1 MERVICWLIAE
12 PERFLM
18 LISTEVEQHRLAEIA
33 ASARAWRHW
42 LHARPELRYELATT
56 VEFLAT
62 QLRSFG
68 CDVVDT
74 STARSGIVAIIRGVK
89 PAPVVALRADMD
101 ALPILER
108 SQLPYR
114 STHSKLMHACGH
126 DGHMSMLL
134 GAGRLL
140 CESRDFNGSV
150 ALVFQP
156 AEEDGFGAQSM
167 VDAGIFE
174 KYGIREIYG
183 LHNTPGLAIG
193 TFATREGCLMAA
205 CDTIKGGFSGK
216 GGHAARPHQCQDPL
230 LATAH
235 FVMALQSIVSREVDA
250 QQSAVISITSIQAG
264 SANNVI
270 PDRSDIMGTVRTLDP
285 SARALAVRRI
295 SETARHIAALHDVT
309 TDVRVEFESSATVN
323 HATQTQIALA
333 AARIANPA
341 ALVDGSVA
349 AMMFSE
355 DFGVMLEKC
364 PGAFVFLG
372 NGPSSALHADDYD
385 FNDDILPIGILYFAT
400 VARLALQ
407 RLESERPV
415 PS

>member
-1 MERVICWLIAE
+1 MPL
-12 PERFLM
+12 
-18 LISTEVEQHRLAEIA
+18 STEVGQQHLTDITV
-33 ASARAWRHW
+33 SARAWRHW
-42 LHARPELRYELATT
+42 LHARPELRYELSAT
-56 VEFLAT
+56 VEFLVT

-68 CDVVDT
+68 CDLVDT
-74 STARSGIVAIIRGVK
+74 STARSGVVALIHGRK

-114 STHSKLMHACGH
+114 SQHSKQMHACGH

-134 GAGRLL
+134 GGGRLL
-140 CESRDFNGSV
+140 CENRDFNGSI
-150 ALVFQP
+150 ALIFQP

-183 LHNTPGLAIG
+183 LHNTPGLATG
-193 TFATREGCLMAA
+193 TFATREGPLMAA

-235 FVMALQSIVSREVDA
+235 FVMALQSIVSREIDA
-250 QQSAVISITSIQAG
+250 HQAAVISITSIQAG

-270 PDRSDIMGTVRTLDP
+270 PDRSNIMGTVRTLD
-285 SARALAVRRI
+285 SATRTLTLRRI
-295 SETARHIAALHDVT
+295 SEIARHIAAIHNVT
-309 TDVRVEFESSATVN
+309 TDVSVEFESSSTVN
-323 HATQTQIALA
+323 HATQTRTALLA
-333 AARIANPA
+333 ARVANPTA
-341 ALVDGSVA
+341 PVDGNVA
-349 AMMFSE
+349 PMMFSE

-372 NGPSSALHADDYD
+372 NGPSAALHADDYD
-385 FNDDILPIGILYFAT
+385 FNDDILPIGILYFAS

-407 RLESERPV
+407 RLESE
-415 PS
+415 

>member
-1 MERVICWLIAE
+1 MAT
-12 PERFLM
+12 LM
-18 LISTEVEQHRLAEIA
+18 RKSTEVEHKRRLGDIA
-33 ASARAWRHW
+33 AMARTWRHW
-42 LHARPELRYELATT
+42 LHARPELRYELPTT
-56 VEFLAT
+56 VEFVAT

-68 CDVVDT
+68 CDLVDT
-74 STARSGIVAIIRGVK
+74 STARSGIVALIRGRTSG
-89 PAPVVALRADMD
+89 PVVALRADMD

-114 STHSKLMHACGH
+114 SQHSKQMHACGH

-134 GAGRLL
+134 GSGQML
-140 CESRDFNGSV
+140 CDNRDFGGTV
-150 ALVFQP
+150 VLIFQP

-174 KYGIREIYG
+174 KYSISEIYG
-183 LHNTPGLAIG
+183 LHNTPGLASG
-193 TFATREGCLMAA
+193 TFATREGPIMAA

-235 FVMALQSIVSREVDA
+235 FVMALQSIVSREIDA
-250 QQSAVISITSIQAG
+250 QRAAVISITSIQTG

-270 PDRSDIMGTVRTLDP
+270 PDRAELMGTVRTLDS
-285 SARALAVRRI
+285 SARTLALRRI
-295 SETARHIAALHDVT
+295 SEIARHIADIHHVT
-309 TDVRVEFESSATVN
+309 TDVRVEFESSSTVN
-323 HATQTQIALA
+323 HATQTQTAIS

-341 ALVDGSVA
+341 ATVEGNAA
-349 AMMFSE
+349 AMLFSE

-372 NGPSSALHADDYD
+372 NGETAALHADDYD
-385 FNDDILPIGILYFAT
+385 FNDDILPVGILYFAT

-407 RLESERPV
+407 RLGNE
-415 PS
+415 